1 MLRAASLAPGL
12 LRNARDHVADF
23 LRGQLNGDGGGKDRS
38 GESDIYYTVFALQGL
53 AALGVE
59 PPVELTVG
67 YLRGFGDGADLDFVH
82 RTCLARCWAMM
93 PDGALS
99 ADVARG
105 LLQQIET
112 HRSADGGYGSSPGGD
127 SGTVYHCFLALGAYQ
142 DLCDRARMCDTDQ
155 SPKRQ
160 RGVPH
165 GHAGGELPNP
175 ESLLSCVCELATA
188 DGAFANG
195 HGMEFGTTPATAA
208 AAILMRQLDMPV
220 PQTVGDWLLARCHDR
235 GGFLATVSAPIP
247 DMLSTATALHALAG
261 LDVSVAE
268 IKENCLDFVDSLW
281 TGRAFRG
288 HWADDVEDC
297 EYTYYALLALG
308 HLGSP
313 P

>member
-23 LRGQLNGDGGGKDRS
+23 LRGQFNGDGGGKDRS
-38 GESDIYYTVFALQGL
+38 GESDIYYTVFALEGL
-53 AALGVE
+53 AALGLE
-59 PPVELTVG
+59 PPAEATVE

-99 ADVARG
+99 ADVARSI
-105 LLQQIET
+105 LRQIEA
-112 HRSADGGYGSSPGGD
+112 HRSADGGYGSSPGGEL
-127 SGTVYHCFLALGAYQ
+127 GTVYHCFLALGAYQ
-142 DLCDRARMCDTDQ
+142 DLN
-155 SPKRQ
+155 
-160 RGVPH
+160 V
-165 GHAGGELPNP
+165 GGELPNP
-175 ESLLSCVCELATA
+175 ERLLDCVCGLATA
-188 DGAFANG
+188 DGAFANE
-195 HGMEFGTTPATAA
+195 HGMAFGTTPTTAA

-261 LDVSVAE
+261 LGVSVAE
-268 IKENCLDFVDSLW
+268 IKESCLDFVESLW

-308 HLGSP
+308 HLGSQP
-313 P
+313 